1 MSLAF
6 IRTALARAQG
16 SMLAVQ
22 EFAPNSTIASGVVE
36 ECGEALKM
44 VDAVSTRIH
53 ELETALNRMALAH
66 ENSQEESDGRWPRP
80 DSGCVY
86 CTHNTTPL
94 KFDTGPCAYHTAK
107 KLLGQL

>member
-1 MSLAF
+1 MSMTIKQMSDTIEEAKATLVG
-6 IRTALARAQG
+6 AQ
-16 SMLAVQ
+16 
-22 EFAPNSTIASGVVE
+22 FAMQQGT
-36 ECGEALKM
+36 K
-44 VDAVSTRIH
+44 RIH